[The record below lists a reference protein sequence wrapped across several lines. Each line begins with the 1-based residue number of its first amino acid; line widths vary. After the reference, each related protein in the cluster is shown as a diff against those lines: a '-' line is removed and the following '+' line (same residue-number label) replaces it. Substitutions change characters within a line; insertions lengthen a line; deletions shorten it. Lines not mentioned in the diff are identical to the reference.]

1 MDFGEESEY
10 VAICAGYPGLRD
22 GYIEYSNHWRDA
34 ELGRGFTNTFN
45 VSKMAT
51 RSGETVE
58 KELDYGKDVST
69 AMCTLVSNEGS
80 ALILVDGHLKVVI
93 GSA

>member
-1 MDFGEESEY
+1 MDFCEEDEY
-10 VAICAGYPGLRD
+10 VAICAGYLGLRD
-22 GYIEYSNHWRDA
+22 GYIDYSNNWRDA
-34 ELGRGFTNTFN
+34 ELGRGFTNAFN
-45 VSKMAT
+45 VSKMET

-69 AMCTLVSNEGS
+69 AMCMLLSNEGS
-80 ALILVDGHLKVVI
+80 TLILVDGHLKVVI